1 MACEPSSNSWFRCR
15 RIVEFRDTD
24 AAGIAHFS
32 AFFFW
37 MESPEH
43 EFLRELGIRVVDNDP
58 EDRERLLR
66 ECFPEG
72 KSEEK
77 TARHIE
83 VSWPRVSVSADYKAA
98 VRFGDTLDVFIAV
111 AELGNSSITYCFR
124 FENSRPR
131 FLQAAWCALV
141 CRVIQRKFTGQMF
154 CTFTGHSQVNAGR
167 GPPSRG
173 ETNLLEHSGLRYT
186 FSASN

>member
-37 MESPEH
+37 MESTEH

-58 EDRERLLR
+58 EDRERLSR
-66 ECFPEG
+66 EFFPEG
-72 KSEEK
+72 KPEEK
-77 TARHIE
+77 REEKIECQFE
-83 VSWPRVSVSADYKAA
+83 VSWPRVSVAADYKAA

-111 AELGNSSITYCFR
+111 AELGKSSITYRFR
-124 FENSRPR
+124 FENSGS
-131 FLQAAWCALV
+131 LV
-141 CRVIQRKFTGQMF
+141 AIGTVVVVRCLMRHGMKPLPI
-154 CTFTGHSQVNAGR
+154 NI
-167 GPPSRG
+167 P
-173 ETNLLEHSGLRYT
+173 
-186 FSASN
+186 ASISERMKAYQLPA